1 MVSKQ
6 IAVLGGSHGG
16 YLACHLLGQFPVIK
30 IFTNNCVCT
39 LLSSSVPRP
48 ISTSPPTLPS
58 YCPNSPPND
67 QDFYKAASVRN
78 PAINL
83 ATFVAGTDI
92 PDWAMNEAGLTY
104 DPTKP
109 PSSNDVVKL
118 LSLSP
123 ITLADKVT

>member
-1 MVSKQ
+1 M
-6 IAVLGGSHGG
+6 
-16 YLACHLLGQFPVIK
+16 
-30 IFTNNCVCT
+30 
-39 LLSSSVPRP
+39 LSSPPPPSP
-48 ISTSPPTLPS
+48 ISASPPALPS
-58 YCPNSPPND
+58 YCPNSPPDD

-109 PSSNDVVKL
+109 PSSDDVIKL

-123 ITLADKVT
+123 ITLADKVTYLSLSLVSHLLFFFSFSLSLSLSLVSLSL